1 MGEGHR
7 RSVGWH
13 GRRRRRTEM
22 QNDDYLEM
30 LRAEWNRILGGRDT
44 TVTDAEQSELRRLLA
59 EQDERRETQNN
70 VS

>member
-1 MGEGHR
+1 
-7 RSVGWH
+7 
-13 GRRRRRTEM
+13 M

-44 TVTDAEQSELRRLLA
+44 TVTDAERSELRRLLA
-59 EQDERRETQNN
+59 EHDARKEERKD

>member
-1 MGEGHR
+1 
-7 RSVGWH
+7 
-13 GRRRRRTEM
+13 M

-44 TVTDAEQSELRRLLA
+44 TVTDAEQTELRRLLA